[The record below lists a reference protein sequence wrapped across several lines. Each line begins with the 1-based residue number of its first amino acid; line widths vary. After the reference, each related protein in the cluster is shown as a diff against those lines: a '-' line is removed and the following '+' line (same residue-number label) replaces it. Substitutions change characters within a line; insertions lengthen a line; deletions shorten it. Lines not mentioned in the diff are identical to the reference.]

1 MAIIP
6 DALQGPARLLLLLIV
21 AAAATFALVPVAGAQ
36 TPTTPTVPEP
46 EPEPTPQADA
56 ELNLDVKGV
65 KGGDV
70 RVNRRAVGFAT
81 IKPFVPGQT
90 LQIGIYKKGKAVK
103 QERKTIE
110 RKQGADAGIVKLK
123 SPRFIKPAK
132 YSFRAVKDETDAQ
145 RGAAR
150 KSKGFGVKYPRL
162 GGNDSGETVQL
173 FHNLLA
179 KEGYGNAPDG
189 KRFTDATSRAV
200 KAFRKVNGMART
212 YAATP
217 DIFKK
222 LADGKGAFK
231 LRYPGAGHHVE
242 VDISRQVMVL
252 ADKGKPQ
259 RTYHI
264 SSGAPGTPSDRGHY
278 TFYRKDPGYNAIG
291 MYYSVYYN
299 RGEATHGYKSV
310 PDYPASH
317 GCLRNPIPDSKSIY
331 NWINLGDDIWVYD

>member
-6 DALQGPARLLLLLIV
+6 AALQGPARLLLALIV
-21 AAAATFALVPVAGAQ
+21 ASVAMLAFVPAAGAQ
-36 TPTTPTVPEP
+36 DPATPVPPVDPEP
-46 EPEPTPQADA
+46 EPQPPAEADIK
-56 ELNLDVKGV
+56 LDVKGA
-65 KGGDV
+65 KGGV

-81 IKPFVPGQT
+81 VRPFVPGQT
-90 LQIGIYKKGKAVK
+90 LKIGVYRKGKAVK
-103 QERKTIE
+103 AERKTIE
-110 RKQGADAGIVKLK
+110 RKKGANAGIVKLK
-123 SPRFIKPAK
+123 SPRLVEPAK
-132 YSFRAVKDETDAQ
+132 YSFRAEKEETAEQ
-145 RGAAR
+145 LGGA
-150 KSKGFGVKYPRL
+150 KSSRRFGVKYPRL
-162 GGNDSGETVQL
+162 GGRDSGKTVAL
-173 FHNLLA
+173 FHKLLA
-179 KEGYGNAPDG
+179 KEGYGNAPKG
-189 KRFTDATSRAV
+189 KRYSSSTARAV
-200 KAFRKVNGMART
+200 HAFRKVNGMART

-222 LADGKGAFK
+222 LADGKGAYRLK
-231 LRYPGAGHHVE
+231 YPGQGHHVE

-331 NWINLGDDIWVYD
+331 NWINLGDGIWVYD